1 MSFVQDPVEALNLK
15 NKQKQTE
22 EQTDTQTSSDC
33 DQFNSFLF
41 WREPP
46 PPLDTE
52 LLELLVS
59 SRRKHRPM
67 ISASCFGAI
76 LGLDWLTAE
85 GPGCVT
91 SSDWQL

>member
-1 MSFVQDPVEALNLK
+1 MK

-22 EQTDTQTSSDC
+22 EQTDTQTSSDS

-59 SRRKHRPM
+59 SRRKHRLK

-76 LGLDWLTAE
+76 LGPDWLTAE

-91 SSDWQL
+91 SSDWQLS

>member
-15 NKQKQTE
+15 NKPKQME
-22 EQTDTQTSSDC
+22 ERTDTQTSSDS

-59 SRRKHRPM
+59 SRRK
-67 ISASCFGAI
+67 ICAI
-76 LGLDWLTAE
+76 LGPDWLTAQ

-91 SSDWQL
+91 SSDWQSW

>member
-1 MSFVQDPVEALNLK
+1 MK
-15 NKQKQTE
+15 NQQKQTE
-22 EQTDTQTSSDC
+22 EQTDTQTSSDS

-59 SRRKHRPM
+59 SGRNNRFK

-76 LGLDWLTAE
+76 LGHDWLTAE
-85 GPGCVT
+85 GPGGVT
-91 SSDWQL
+91 SSDWQLW